1 VKLNGCVCVCTCG
14 VGVLSN
20 SKISIAGPV
29 FAFGALTNGAVC
41 LTGSGSFLSPGLLNL
56 LAIFSKGF
64 FVSTT
69 MSGFLSSF
77 FYSVVDLSFLASL
90 YLSNVDLL

>member
-1 VKLNGCVCVCTCG
+1 M
-14 VGVLSN
+14 LSN
-20 SKISIAGPV
+20 PKMSIGSPV
-29 FAFGALTNGAVC
+29 LVLGALTDVLTCGAVC

-69 MSGFLSSF
+69 ISGFLSSF

-90 YLSNVDLL
+90 YLSSVDLL

>member
-1 VKLNGCVCVCTCG
+1 M
-14 VGVLSN
+14 SM
-20 SKISIAGPV
+20 AGPV
-29 FAFGALTNGAVC
+29 FVLGALIDVFTWGAVC

-56 LAIFSKGF
+56 LAIFSNGF

-69 MSGFLSSF
+69 ISGFLSSF

>member
-1 VKLNGCVCVCTCG
+1 M
-14 VGVLSN
+14 LSN

-29 FAFGALTNGAVC
+29 FAFGALTDGAVC